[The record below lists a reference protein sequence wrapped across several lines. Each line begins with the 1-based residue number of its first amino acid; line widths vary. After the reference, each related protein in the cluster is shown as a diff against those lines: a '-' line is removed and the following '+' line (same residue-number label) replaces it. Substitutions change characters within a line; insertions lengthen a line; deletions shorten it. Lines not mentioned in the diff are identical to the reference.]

1 MRHVAAGC
9 DRHQRPGKGGNAMFT
24 TLTGLAALAF
34 SIGGYFMK
42 LSAGLTNI
50 RPTLLMFAFFSVGAV
65 LQTIA
70 MRGEQM
76 AITYI
81 VVLGFEAITALILS
95 MVLLNESGSLAKFAG
110 VALVLAGI
118 VLLRTGKG

>member
-1 MRHVAAGC
+1 
-9 DRHQRPGKGGNAMFT
+9 MFT
-24 TLTGLAALAF
+24 TLTGLAALSF

-42 LSAGLTNI
+42 LSAGLTHL
-50 RPTLLMFAFFSVGAV
+50 RPTVLMFAFFSVGTV

-81 VVLGFEAITALILS
+81 VVLGFEAITALALS
-95 MVLLNESGSLAKFAG
+95 MVLLNESGSVSKFAG
-110 VALVLAGI
+110 VTFVVAGI
-118 VLLRTGKG
+118 ILLRIGKA

>member
-1 MRHVAAGC
+1 MY
-9 DRHQRPGKGGNAMFT
+9 T
-24 TLTGLAALAF
+24 TLTGLAAVSF

-42 LSAGLTNI
+42 LSAGTHL
-50 RPTLLMFAFFSVGAV
+50 RPTLLMVGFFSVGTV
-65 LQTIA
+65 LQTVA

-81 VVLGFEAITALILS
+81 VVLGFEAIAAFALS
-95 MVLLNESGSLAKFAG
+95 VFLLNEGSSLPKFAG

-118 VLLRTGKG
+118 VLLRTGKA

>member
-1 MRHVAAGC
+1 MRIAALW
-9 DRHQRPGKGGNAMFT
+9 REMMFT
-24 TLTGLAALAF
+24 TLTGLAALSF

-42 LSAGLTNI
+42 LSAGLTRL
-50 RPTLLMFAFFSVGAV
+50 RPTLLMFAFFSVGTV
-65 LQTIA
+65 FQTVA

-95 MVLLNESGSLAKFAG
+95 VLLLNESASVSKFAG
-110 VALVLAGI
+110 VGLVVIGI
-118 VLLRTGKG
+118 VLLRSG